1 MRTRLLAIK
10 KSLRPSWLSA
20 LNKWTRSR
28 MKLGRLAHEFGLGGV
43 SSNPLLS
50 HKRSDTL
57 FVLGS
62 GSSINQLR
70 PEDWAAIAAAD
81 SIGFNYWLLN
91 EFVPNHYMFEPH
103 LPFEATRWLMHNFR
117 LRGQPYQTMPI
128 IMKDG
133 ERYRPSELASLFRE
147 IPQEIRKNVVLSWD
161 WEIQSEDAGMFAR
174 KLDRLDRLG
183 ILAGSRFPA
192 LRKRAS
198 VCFITML
205 AMRAGYKK
213 IVLCGID
220 LNNADYFYARDR
232 EALEAQGYIV
242 PPPPRPSNQPHKT
255 EDPDFGSLTVSVV
268 LDLLNQRI
276 MKKRRIELFVALQS
290 SKLYPMLPSYFGH

>member
-1 MRTRLLAIK
+1 
-10 KSLRPSWLSA
+10 
-20 LNKWTRSR
+20 
-28 MKLGRLAHEFGLGGV
+28 MKLGRLAREFGLGGV
-43 SSNPLLS
+43 SSNPLLA

-62 GSSINQLR
+62 GSSINQLQ

-91 EFVPNHYMFEPH
+91 DFVPHTYMFEPH
-103 LPFEATRWLMHNFR
+103 LPFEATSWLMHNFR
-117 LRGQPYQTMPI
+117 LRGGPYLDMPI

-133 ERYRPSELASLFRE
+133 ERYRANELASLFKD
-147 IPQEIRKNVVLSWD
+147 IPPEIRKNVVLSWD
-161 WEIQSEDAGMFAR
+161 WEIQSEDAAVFGH
-174 KLDRLDRLG
+174 KLERLDRWG
-183 ILAGSRFPA
+183 ILSNNRLPA

-220 LNNADYFYARDR
+220 LNNADYFYAPTRSS
-232 EALEAQGYIV
+232 LEAQGYIV
-242 PPPPRPSNQPHKT
+242 PPPPRPSNEPHKT
-255 EDPDFGSLTVSVV
+255 EDPAFGSLTVSVV
-268 LDLLNQRI
+268 FDLLNQKVL
-276 MKKRRIELFVALQS
+276 KKRGIELFVALQS